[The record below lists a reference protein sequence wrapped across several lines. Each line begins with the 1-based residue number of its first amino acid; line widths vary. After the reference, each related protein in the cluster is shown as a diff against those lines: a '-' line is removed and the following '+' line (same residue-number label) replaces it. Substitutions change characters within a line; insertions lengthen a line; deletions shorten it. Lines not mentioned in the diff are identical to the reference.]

1 MMKYIILFVVLV
13 FEISK
18 AQFHG
23 KFNADEDVVWPYI
36 SPGIQIGFN
45 SGKGLFYSFQ
55 LTVGLIPSES
65 PIIIPGMT
73 IGKRFYIG
81 GSADIAKETYTYK
94 DIQLGI
100 FGGFIGIGDGTM
112 TNSNKS
118 YPKFKFWIAVPLVP
132 LVLISYDY
140 VDFEHKPH
148 HLGFFGVLPV
158 WTNLNFDRW
167 YPTPSFH

>member
-1 MMKYIILFVVLV
+1 MKYIILFVVLV

-18 AQFHG
+18 AS
-23 KFNADEDVVWPYI
+23 DDDVVWPYF

-94 DIQLGI
+94 DIQLGF
-100 FGGFIGIGDGTM
+100 FGGVFGCGYGTM
-112 TNSNKS
+112 TKSNKS
-118 YPKFKFWIAVPLVP
+118 YPKVKYWIAVPQLP
-132 LVLISYDY
+132 LVLISYDS

-158 WTNLNFDRW
+158 WTNFDRW
-167 YPTPSFH
+167 YPL

>member
-94 DIQLGI
+94 DIQLGF
-100 FGGFIGIGDGTM
+100 FGGVFGCGYGTM
-112 TNSNKS
+112 TKSNKS
-118 YPKFKFWIAVPLVP
+118 YPKVKYWIAVPQLP
-132 LVLISYDY
+132 LVLISYDS

-158 WTNLNFDRW
+158 WTNFDRW
-167 YPTPSFH
+167 YPL

>member
-1 MMKYIILFVVLV
+1 MKYIILFVVLV

-18 AQFHG
+18 AS
-23 KFNADEDVVWPYI
+23 DDDVVWPYF

-65 PIIIPGMT
+65 PFIIPGMT
-73 IGKRFYIG
+73 IGKRFYSG
-81 GSADIAKETYTYK
+81 NKRIAKETYTYK

-158 WTNLNFDRW
+158 WTNFDQW
-167 YPTPSFH
+167 YPL

>member
-1 MMKYIILFVVLV
+1 MKYIILFVVLV

-18 AQFHG
+18 AS
-23 KFNADEDVVWPYI
+23 DEYAGWPYI
-36 SPGIQIGFN
+36 SAGIQIGFN
-45 SGKGLFYSFQ
+45 SEKGTFSSSQ
-55 LTVGLIPSES
+55 LTVGLILGEFPF
-65 PIIIPGMT
+65 IIPGVT
-73 IGKRFYIG
+73 IGERFYSG
-81 GSADIAKETYTYK
+81 NKRKNIAKETYTYK
-94 DIQLGI
+94 DIQVGT
-100 FGGFIGIGDGTM
+100 FAGFIGIGDGTM

-167 YPTPSFH
+167 YPTNFSFH

>member
-1 MMKYIILFVVLV
+1 MKYIILFVVLV

-18 AQFHG
+18 AS
-23 KFNADEDVVWPYI
+23 DDDVVWPYF

-55 LTVGLIPSES
+55 LTVGLIPSEF

-73 IGKRFYIG
+73 IGKRFYSG
-81 GSADIAKETYTYK
+81 NKRLPKKTYTYK

-167 YPTPSFH
+167 YPTNFSFH